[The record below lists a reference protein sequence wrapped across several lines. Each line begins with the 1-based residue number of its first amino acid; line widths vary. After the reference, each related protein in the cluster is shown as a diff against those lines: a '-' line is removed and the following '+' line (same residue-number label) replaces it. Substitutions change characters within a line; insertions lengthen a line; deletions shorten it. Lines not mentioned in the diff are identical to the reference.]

1 MPNSPRGREKK
12 SKPKLCPDPEL
23 TTWRTFSGSSPI
35 RVPGCASVR
44 REPDEPEVC
53 IRIVHKSFPD
63 RGDPSA
69 YCQQTVEIAAG
80 GRPDFENG
88 THSCLTR
95 RLPSGQVVCAA
106 PRTSTRKR
114 KSPRKPGTPRVAVLL
129 RKATEWRRLLDS
141 GELPSQADIA
151 RREGLTRARV
161 TQILGL
167 LRLCSEIHEAILSLP
182 KTSRRSVITE
192 RSLRP
197 IVLLEDSRK
206 QLEAFRKL
214 VDVTG
219 RP

>member
-1 MPNSPRGREKK
+1 MVKKVLVHDRRTIEIWYGLPGPNSIEHWENW
-12 SKPKLCPDPEL
+12 L
-23 TTWRTFSGSSPI
+23 
-35 RVPGCASVR
+35 PGCASVR
-44 REPDEPEVC
+44 RESDEPEVC
-53 IRIVHKSFPD
+53 IRIVHKSFPG

-80 GRPDFENG
+80 GQLDFETG

-95 RLPSGQVVCAA
+95 RLLCGQIVSAA

-114 KSPRKPGTPRVAVLL
+114 KSPRKPGTPRVTVLL

-151 RREGLTRARV
+151 RREGLTRARI

-167 LRLCSEIHEAILSLP
+167 LRLCSEIQEAILSLP
-182 KTSRRSVITE
+182 KTSRRLAITE
-192 RSLRP
+192 RALRP

-206 QLEAFRKL
+206 QLEAFGQL
-214 VDVTG
+214 VEATG
-219 RP
+219 RH